1 MLRTLD
7 RYVAKEVIKGA
18 LIAVTVLL
26 ALLNFFT
33 FADELGDLGEG
44 DYGMRQIFGY
54 LALTSP
60 RAFYELMP
68 SAALVGGLVTLG
80 GLANNRELMAM
91 QAAGAS
97 RARIIRAVLMGGL
110 VLLAL
115 SVAVGELVAPG
126 AEREAN
132 ALKSTALKKQVAS
145 RTKYGF
151 WVRDGNIFINI
162 RRVDQPENL
171 GDINI
176 YEVSP
181 DKRLL
186 LASHANKAIYD
197 GSQWGLVKIRASYFQ
212 PGEVTA
218 DLKPTMDWSSVLAP
232 DLLNAFVI
240 RPENLSAWELDRY
253 IDYLRENGQNP
264 LPVEQAFWGRIVQ
277 PAVTLVM
284 LLVAVPFVL
293 TIKREVGMGQRIVVG
308 VVIGLGFYLFDRMF
322 SHFGLIYEMN
332 PIFAASF
339 PTALAFLGAM
349 IGLMRMRAG

>member
-1 MLRTLD
+1 MRTLD
-7 RYVAKEVIKGA
+7 FYVAKEVIKGA
-18 LIAVTVLL
+18 FIAVLVLL

-33 FADELGDLGEG
+33 FADELGEMGEG
-44 DYGMRQIFGY
+44 DYGLKQIFTY

-80 GLANNRELMAM
+80 GLANHRELMAM

-110 VLLAL
+110 VLLAV
-115 SVAVGELVAPG
+115 SVGVGEWVAPG

-132 ALKSTALKKQVAS
+132 ALKSMALKKQVAS

-151 WVRDGNIFINI
+151 WVRDGDIFINI
-162 RRVDQPENL
+162 RLITEPENL

-176 YEVSP
+176 YEVTP
-181 DKRLL
+181 DKRL
-186 LASHANKAIYD
+186 AVATHAGRAVYD
-197 GSQWGLVKIRASYFQ
+197 GLQWKLERLRISRFEPDRVGAERKDMA
-212 PGEVTA
+212 
-218 DLKPTMDWSSVLAP
+218 DWSSVLAP

-240 RPENLSAWELDRY
+240 RPENLSAWELERY
-253 IDYLRENGQNP
+253 IKYLQDNGQNS
-264 LPVEQAFWGRIVQ
+264 LPVEQAYWGRLVQ

-293 TIKREVGMGQRIVVG
+293 TLRREVGMGQRIVVG

-332 PIFAASF
+332 PVFAAAF
-339 PTALAFLGAM
+339 PTALALAGAL
-349 IGLMRMRAG
+349 IGLARMRIV